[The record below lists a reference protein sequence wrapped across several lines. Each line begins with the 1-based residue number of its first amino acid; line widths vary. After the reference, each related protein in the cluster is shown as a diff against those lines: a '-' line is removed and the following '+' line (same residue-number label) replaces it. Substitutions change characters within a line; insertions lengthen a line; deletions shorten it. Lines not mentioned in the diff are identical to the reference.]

1 MNVTE
6 KLFLMKTNPAHEK
19 FLLITLL
26 LVVVG
31 VAAYLLICNFTYSEG
46 SRTGYLIKF
55 SRSGF
60 VFKTYEGEMNLGGM
74 NTASNSVANYLW
86 DFRYYHQRRMW

>member
-1 MNVTE
+1 
-6 KLFLMKTNPAHEK
+6 MKK

-74 NTASNSVANYLW
+74 NTAGIPLPITSGI
-86 DFRYYHQRRMW
+86 FRYYRQRRMW